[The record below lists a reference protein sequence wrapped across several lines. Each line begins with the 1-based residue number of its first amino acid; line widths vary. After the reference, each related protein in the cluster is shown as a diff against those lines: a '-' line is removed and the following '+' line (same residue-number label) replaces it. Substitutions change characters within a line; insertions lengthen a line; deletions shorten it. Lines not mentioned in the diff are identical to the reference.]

1 MKKIVY
7 YTLRVFSL
15 ILALPAL
22 IIGIPAY
29 GLMIAADYI
38 HDPYNFDEDV

>member
-38 HDPYNFDEDV
+38 YDPYNFDEDV